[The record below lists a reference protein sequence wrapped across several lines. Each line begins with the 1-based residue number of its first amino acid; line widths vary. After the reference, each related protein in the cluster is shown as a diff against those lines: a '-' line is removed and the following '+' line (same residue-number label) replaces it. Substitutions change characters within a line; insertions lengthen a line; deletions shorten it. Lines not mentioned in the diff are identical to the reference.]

1 MTLCSTVASFFT
13 NFTLVLDLI
22 RTDDFS
28 KSGSGLTR
36 RQRSLVV
43 VVIILISYIAF
54 GALVNSF
61 LLHLSFVNALYFT
74 VVTIETIG
82 FGDIHP
88 DNAASAIF
96 VCIYACFGILNLG
109 LAVAMTRETVLEAL
123 QVSYRNRLKAVR
135 ARRKAARRRSRV
147 EHRWREALQWRL
159 REAGV
164 PIWVKD
170 KDHHHHSTAQNANPN
185 IIIHTISNTFATL
198 LTEIRYFIR
207 QILDVVR
214 RILPGYAP
222 KQAVYGYGYH
232 PHGKHLNMEAL
243 NRAQLEAAALEAGAP
258 LKTLLPPLF
267 KGRDITVTAGGDIVD
282 LDNGRDQRSERD
294 EDEGGMGEAIL
305 EGIAGL
311 WRGRSRDERDAES
324 QAIPLTHVSLG
335 RMIAMVGRF
344 ALAQHRPTQM
354 HMSMPMNTG
363 EVSPPLSSPLSPVL
377 EEKEKEK
384 EKEGENEE
392 DEVTPRIIDL
402 SDPLPRS
409 PTQSPPR
416 LHSPNRSRSPVPILN
431 NASEVE
437 VDFTLTYPHDSD
449 KIGIAKEERKAF
461 YAQVTVALML
471 FVVFWTVGGGIYT
484 VTEGWS
490 YGEAI
495 YFCEYARSFEGRR
508 DANGIRVGFIAFTT
522 IGYGDLSPTTAA
534 GRSVFVVWA
543 LLGVGTMTILI
554 SGGSSSPPSLP
565 SLFADTPKQSSL
577 KPTRR
582 DTKTRSR
589 HTCWTRL

>member
-13 NFTLVLDLI
+13 NFTLILDLI
-22 RTDDFS
+22 RTADFS

-88 DNAASAIF
+88 DSTASAVFICF
-96 VCIYACFGILNLG
+96 YASFGILNLG

-135 ARRKAARRRSRV
+135 ARRKAARRRTRV

-159 REAGV
+159 REVGV

-170 KDHHHHSTAQNANPN
+170 KDHHHHTTAPDANPN
-185 IIIHTISNTFATL
+185 IIIHTISNTIATL
-198 LTEIRYFIR
+198 LTEIKYLFRE
-207 QILDVVR
+207 ILDVVL
-214 RILPGYAP
+214 RILPGYTP
-222 KQAVYGYGYH
+222 KHAVYGYGYH

-267 KGRDITVTAGGDIVD
+267 RGCDITVTAGGDIVY
-282 LDNGRDQRSERD
+282 LDDERNQRD
-294 EDEGGMGEAIL
+294 EEEGGVGEAIL
-305 EGIAGL
+305 DGIAGL

-344 ALAQHRPTQM
+344 ALAQHRPT
-354 HMSMPMNTG
+354 HMSMPMHAG
-363 EVSPPLSSPLSPVL
+363 EISPPLSSPLSPVV
-377 EEKEKEK
+377 EEREKEKEN
-384 EKEGENEE
+384 EKEEDE

-402 SDPLPRS
+402 TDPLPRS
-409 PTQSPPR
+409 PVHSPSRSPPR

-431 NASEVE
+431 NASEVD
-437 VDFTLTYPHDSD
+437 VDFTLTYPHESD
-449 KIGIAKEERKAF
+449 KIGIAQEERKAF
-461 YAQVTVALML
+461 YAQVTVACTL
-471 FVVFWTVGGGIYT
+471 FIVFWTVGGGIYT
-484 VTEGWS
+484 TTEGWT
-490 YGEAI
+490 YGQAM
-495 YFCEYARSFEGRR
+495 YFC
-508 DANGIRVGFIAFTT
+508 FISFTT

-543 LLGVGTMTILI
+543 LLGVGTLTILV
-554 SGGSSSPPSLP
+554 SGAFFSSPSLP
-565 SLFADTPKQSSL
+565 FFHIP
-577 KPTRR
+577 P
-582 DTKTRSR
+582 
-589 HTCWTRL
+589 